1 MTRMLISILNRGVNA
16 GVTERVGAGFK
27 AAFIN
32 VICAPVM
39 RLTAIVIVT
48 GTVAQPLYAQQDAPA
63 GQDAIQ
69 ALASLDRSAPTQ
81 VELPSLPELFA
92 RALENDAALS
102 RQRFELAATREEI
115 PMSRSQLLPQI
126 SATGGYLWQDSTN
139 IQTSPDDFG
148 LDQPAQRP
156 GEIEENYWQV
166 QLQQPLF
173 SMERWRG
180 VDVANAQVSA
190 AELQL
195 AVVERDLA
203 LQVSEAYIQAYLA
216 TQRLGLLESQQ
227 DSLELQV
234 RQAQRAFD
242 LGIGNRIDLLEAQSR
257 LDQTISEAVLAENE
271 LDNARSTLERLT
283 GILPEFRG
291 LAVGEL
297 SNVNLQ
303 NDWGRQDEWLSR
315 TGQNLDVL
323 LARQEQ
329 RITEADASTRR
340 AGYYPEVNLNLSYS
354 DRQSDDTLRE
364 SKDYRA
370 SVEMSVPIYRGG
382 YTMASVRQGER
393 RIDASQAAF
402 DNQLNLVSQ
411 DVRQRLRALTGHVRR
426 MEALKQ
432 AIISSQLFL
441 DAAERGEQLG
451 LRDLVD
457 VLDARASL
465 YDQRIQYVNTIGEYA
480 LDSLALQSAVGD
492 LDSADLSDVMQLL
505 ISLTDL
511 TAAT

>member
-1 MTRMLISILNRGVNA
+1 MSRMLS
-16 GVTERVGAGFK
+16 
-27 AAFIN
+27 
-32 VICAPVM
+32 
-39 RLTAIVIVT
+39 AIVNKAMCLTVAAAVT
-48 GTVAQPLYAQQDAPA
+48 GMISQPLYAQQDALAEPEA
-63 GQDAIQ
+63 MQ
-69 ALASLDRSAPTQ
+69 ALASLEKPAPTQ

-92 RALENDAALS
+92 RALEHDAALS
-102 RQRFELAATREEI
+102 RQRYELAATREEI

-156 GEIEENYWQV
+156 GEIEETYWQV

-173 SMERWRG
+173 SLERWRG
-180 VDVANAQVSA
+180 VDVANAQVGA

-242 LGIGNRIDLLEAQSR
+242 LGIGDRIDLLEAQSR
-257 LDQTISEAVLAENE
+257 LDQAISEAVLAENE

-283 GILPEFRG
+283 GVLPAFRG

-297 SNVNLQ
+297 SAVILKSE
-303 NDWGRQDEWLSR
+303 WGSQDEWLAR
-315 TGQNLDVL
+315 TNQNLDVL

-329 RITEADASTRR
+329 QITEADASTRR

-354 DRQSDDTLRE
+354 DRQSDDVLRE

-370 SVEMSVPIYRGG
+370 GVEMSVPIYRGG
-382 YTMASVRQGER
+382 YTMANVRQGER

-411 DVRQRLRALTGHVRR
+411 DVRQRLRSLTGHVRR
-426 MEALKQ
+426 IEALKQ
-432 AIISSQLFL
+432 AIASSQLFL

-465 YDQRIQYVNTIGEYA
+465 YDQRIQYVDTIGQYA

-492 LDSADLSDVMQLL
+492 LNSEDLSDVMQLL
-505 ISLTDL
+505 ISLTDF
-511 TAAT
+511 TSAT